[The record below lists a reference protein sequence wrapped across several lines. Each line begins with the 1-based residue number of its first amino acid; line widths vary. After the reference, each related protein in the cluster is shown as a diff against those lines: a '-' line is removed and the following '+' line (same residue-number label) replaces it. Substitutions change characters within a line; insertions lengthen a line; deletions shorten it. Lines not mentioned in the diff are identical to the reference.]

1 MNRPA
6 YFVLLFSSI
15 AGAFLVGTLY
25 NHRAAAGS
33 RSTEGRRILYYTD
46 PMHPAYKS
54 DKPGTAPDCGMK
66 LEPVYADGG
75 PSGVSEDGGLP
86 SALPGAV
93 KIDDRKQQL
102 GGVIIS
108 PVEKASGVYA
118 LRLFG
123 RVAPDEARTY
133 RLNAGIEGYIQQVS
147 AVTTGS
153 QVKKDQLLATF
164 SAPGS
169 AMSIQTY
176 LVNLGAE
183 DQYKKSEAEG
193 SVEAQN
199 LPSVNVGILQR
210 RQQMQK
216 MGMSNL
222 QIEEIKRTRLYPEV
236 IKILAPA
243 DGLVL
248 SRNVS
253 PGLKFDRGAEWYRI
267 ADLSKVWV
275 MADVFERDAKYIRPG
290 QISRVTLAASGA
302 AGGAAGGAALS
313 ARVSDVLPQFDPNS
327 RTYKVRLEM
336 DNPGLALR
344 PDMFVD
350 VQLRIA
356 LPEAISV
363 PAEAVLDSGLK
374 KTVYVDSGEGVFEPR
389 QVETGRSFDGRVQI
403 LAGLEAGE
411 RIVTSG
417 NFLLDSESRMKQAA
431 GAPHGAEKGAEK
443 AQTKDPVCGM
453 DLAGPTQFQGESADQ
468 HFFFCSSECQHKF
481 EKEPGLYLHKA
492 TGGRR
497 HGGPQS

>member
-25 NHRAAAGS
+25 NHRAAAGG

-86 SALPGAV
+86 SARPGAV
-93 KIDDRKQQL
+93 KIDERKQKLL
-102 GGVIIS
+102 GVSIS

-133 RLNAGIEGYIQQVS
+133 RLNAGIEGYIQEVS

-153 QVKKDQLLATF
+153 QVKKNQLLATF

-183 DQYKKSEAEG
+183 DEYKKSAAEG

-199 LPSVNVGILQR
+199 LPSVDAGLLQR
-210 RQQMQK
+210 RQQMQN

-222 QIEEIKRTRLYPEV
+222 QIEELKRTRQYPEV
-236 IKILAPA
+236 IRILAPA

-248 SRNVS
+248 ARNVS

-267 ADLSKVWV
+267 ANLSKVWV
-275 MADVFERDAKYIRPG
+275 MADVFERDAKYVRPG
-290 QISRVTLAASGA
+290 QIARVTLAA
-302 AGGAAGGAALS
+302 GGAGMS
-313 ARVSDVLPQFDPNS
+313 ARVSDVLPVFDTNS

-350 VQLRIA
+350 VQLSIA
-356 LPEAISV
+356 LPEAIAV
-363 PAEAVLDSGLK
+363 PLEAVLDSGLK
-374 KTVYVDSGEGVFEPR
+374 KTVYVDRGEGVFEPR

-411 RIVTSG
+411 RIVTSA

-431 GAPHGAEKGAEK
+431 ATPHGAEKAAEK

-453 DLAGPTQFQGESADQ
+453 GLEGPTQYQGESAGQ
-468 HFFFCSSECQHKF
+468 HFFFCSNECKHKF

-492 TGGRR
+492 TGGHQ

>member
-133 RLNAGIEGYIQQVS
+133 RLNAGIEGYIQEVS
-147 AVTTGS
+147 PVTTGS
-153 QVKKDQLLATF
+153 QVKKNQLLATF

-183 DQYKKSEAEG
+183 DQYRKSAAEG
-193 SVEAQN
+193 SVDAQN
-199 LPSVNVGILQR
+199 LPSVDAGLLQR
-210 RQQMQK
+210 RQQMQN
-216 MGMSNL
+216 MGMSSL
-222 QIEEIKRTRLYPEV
+222 QIEELKRTRQYPET
-236 IKILAPA
+236 IKIVAPA

-290 QISRVTLAASGA
+290 QIARVTLA
-302 AGGAAGGAALS
+302 AGGAAGGAAVLS
-313 ARVSDVLPQFDPNS
+313 ARVSDVLPQFDPTS

-336 DNPGLALR
+336 DNPSLALR
-344 PDMFVD
+344 PDVFVD

-356 LPEAISV
+356 LPEAITV
-363 PAEAVLDSGLK
+363 PVEAVLDSGLK
-374 KTVYVDSGEGVFEPR
+374 KTVYVDRGEGIFEPR

-417 NFLLDSESRMKQAA
+417 NFLLDSESRMKQAEA
-431 GAPHGAEKGAEK
+431 APHGAEKAAEK

-468 HFFFCSSECQHKF
+468 HFFFCSSECKHKF

>member
-1 MNRPA
+1 
-6 YFVLLFSSI
+6 
-15 AGAFLVGTLY
+15 
-25 NHRAAAGS
+25 
-33 RSTEGRRILYYTD
+33 
-46 PMHPAYKS
+46 
-54 DKPGTAPDCGMK
+54 
-66 LEPVYADGG
+66 
-75 PSGVSEDGGLP
+75 
-86 SALPGAV
+86 V

-102 GGVIIS
+102 GGVRIS
-108 PVEKASGVYA
+108 PVEKASGEYA

-133 RLNAGIEGYIQQVS
+133 RLNAGIEGYIQEVS

-153 QVKKDQLLATF
+153 QVKKGQLLATF

-169 AMSIQTY
+169 AMTIQTY

-183 DQYKKSEAEG
+183 DEYKKSAAEN
-193 SVEAQN
+193 SVDAEN
-199 LPSVNVGILQR
+199 LPNVNAGILQR
-210 RQQMQK
+210 RQQMQN

-222 QIEEIKRTRLYPEV
+222 QIEEIKRTRRYPEV
-236 IKILAPA
+236 INIVAPA

-275 MADVFERDAKYIRPG
+275 MADVFERDAKYVRPG
-290 QISRVTLAASGA
+290 QIARVTLAA
-302 AGGAAGGAALS
+302 GGAAMS
-313 ARVSDVLPQFDPNS
+313 ARVGDVLPQFDPNS

-344 PDMFVD
+344 PDVFVD
-350 VQLRIA
+350 VQLLIT
-356 LPEAISV
+356 LPEAIAV
-363 PAEAVLDSGLK
+363 PVEAVLDSGLK
-374 KTVYVDSGEGVFEPR
+374 KTVYVDRGEGIFEPR

-403 LAGLEAGE
+403 LAGLKAGE

-417 NFLLDSESRMKQAA
+417 NFLLDSESQMKQAA
-431 GAPHGAEKGAEK
+431 AAPHSAEKAPEE

-453 DLAGPTQFQGESADQ
+453 GLAGPTPYRGESAGQ
-468 HFFFCSSECQHKF
+468 HFFFCSSDCKRKF
-481 EKEPGLYLHKA
+481 EKEPGLYRHKATSELHKA
-492 TGGRR
+492 TGGRL